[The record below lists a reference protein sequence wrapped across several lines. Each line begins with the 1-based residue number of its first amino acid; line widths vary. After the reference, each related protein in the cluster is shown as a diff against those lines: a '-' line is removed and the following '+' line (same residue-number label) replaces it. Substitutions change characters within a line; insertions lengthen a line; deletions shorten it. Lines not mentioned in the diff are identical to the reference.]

1 MALVGRGKSDGPRE
15 LVSGIDALYLSAH
28 AQCLPWL
35 VERLEVAKG
44 RAVAADAAQPFSFGN
59 EDFELL
65 PYPWRRYP
73 YCLRNGHGR
82 IGISP
87 RGTIPPFRFQP
98 KAEYLHGVG
107 AEEVANWFESLLS
120 RHLGLVVPSVS
131 RLDLFADFEGLSFH
145 VDDLDRFVGRARSRT
160 YYEQDTRWTSFQ
172 FGRRKSGTISAR
184 IYDKTEEI
192 RQHSRAGYW
201 REIWG
206 RAIEGGP
213 PVTRVEFELSSTAI
227 RNFGLCEPMDTIKAA
242 GSMWTTLTREWLS
255 LRDRTDDETRSRWP
269 VAAEWHSVQRARLAE
284 GAHGIERTR
293 NGKRRADLRWVAPRF
308 VGSAAT
314 IAALLGTTDIEDTL
328 AVLPRLIENYCIE
341 SGRPFAERIAEKATR
356 G

>member
-1 MALVGRGKSDGPRE
+1 MGRGESDGPRE

-35 VERLEVAKG
+35 VGRLEVAKG
-44 RAVAADAAQPFSFGN
+44 RAVATDAAQPFSFGN
-59 EDFELL
+59 ENFEML

-73 YCLRNGHGR
+73 YCLTHGHGR
-82 IGISP
+82 IGINP

-120 RHLGLVVPSVS
+120 RHLSLVVPSVS
-131 RLDLFADFEGLSFH
+131 RLDLFADFEGLSFQI
-145 VDDLDRFVGRARSRT
+145 DDLDRFVGRARSRT
-160 YYEQDTRWTSFQ
+160 HYEEDGVWTSFQ

-184 IYDKTEEI
+184 IYNKTEEI
-192 RQHSRAGYW
+192 RHSRSGYW
-201 REIWG
+201 QEIWG
-206 RAIEGGP
+206 RKIEGGP
-213 PVTRVEFELSSTAI
+213 QVTRVEFELSSTAL
-227 RNFGLCEPMDTIKAA
+227 REFGLREPMDTIQAA
-242 GSMWTTLTREWLS
+242 GSVWTTLTREWLS
-255 LRDRTDDETRSRWP
+255 LRDRTEDETRSRWP
-269 VAAEWHSVQRARLAE
+269 IAAEWSVVQRARLAE
-284 GAHGIERTR
+284 GAQGVERMR
-293 NGKRRADLRWVAPRF
+293 DGKRRAELRWVAPRF

-328 AVLPRLIENYCIE
+328 AAVPRLIENYCIE
-341 SGRPFAERIAEKATR
+341 SGRPFADRIAEKAKR